1 MKKLLSVLLALS
13 VSTGSAALTAV
24 SAAETA
30 VPEAAWANISHTD
43 KAVNIT
49 WKNPKYAS
57 ADEDKAVSKVSLY
70 QTADGSDTLV
80 KDDFT
85 VTSEKKQNY
94 TVSNLTNGEEYTYK
108 LVFEFKNYSPLEV
121 VLKDKPGTAENRLGN
136 VNSSSVVRTTSGF
149 NVTVDTENHNGTDST
164 ASIKVDSVS
173 SGKEWVDIFQ
183 LAGIARTSGG
193 KYKVSFDYKSEGT
206 AVNPMLIGGWG
217 KAVYYSAGTHDWIT
231 VSDTIDS
238 WTEAGYLYFKANSG
252 GTGWYD
258 NISVYALDSA
268 GNVTGGNLA
277 DTHSA
282 ENLIKNLGITTPAIT
297 ASAENKGAKIT
308 WGDVGAEYM
317 NIYVKKDGKL
327 YPRASVPASDK
338 SVVIGSLVN
347 GEETEIAVKASL
359 NGVEANEASAKVTPK
374 APITAVPEAAWAN
387 ISHTDSALNITW
399 KNPSYIKAD
408 EDKAVSK
415 VSIYQ
420 TVNGRDK
427 LIKNDF
433 DITSKKKQNYTVSN
447 LTNGEEYTYKLVFEF
462 NNYSPLEIVLKDKPG
477 TAENRLG
484 NVAKSSVV
492 RDTAGFNVTVDT
504 ENHNGAGSTASIKV
518 DSVSSGKEWVDI
530 FQLAGIART
539 SGGKYKVSFDY
550 KSEGTA
556 VNPMLIGGWGKAVY
570 YNGGTHDWI
579 TVSDTI
585 DSWTEPGYL
594 YFKANSGG
602 TGWYDNISVYAL
614 DSDGNVTGSNLADTH
629 SAENLIENLG
639 ITTPAITVSAE
650 NKGAKITWGDVDA
663 EYINIYVKKD
673 GKLYPRAS
681 VPASDKA
688 AFIGSLVNGE
698 KTEIAVKASL
708 NGVEANEASAKVTS
722 TEAAYETGGY
732 KLYSG
737 ENEIADITA
746 AGTYK
751 VSVKLTNNS
760 AAQGQS
766 AQLIVAQYDGENLTG
781 IEKTDQITV
790 AKGDT
795 YNFER
800 DFTVVNPNYTVRV
813 FLWDSLN
820 GMNPVKDSTEL

>member
-338 SVVIGSLVN
+338 
-347 GEETEIAVKASL
+347 
-359 NGVEANEASAKVTPK
+359 
-374 APITAVPEAAWAN
+374 
-387 ISHTDSALNITW
+387 
-399 KNPSYIKAD
+399 
-408 EDKAVSK
+408 
-415 VSIYQ
+415 
-420 TVNGRDK
+420 
-427 LIKNDF
+427 
-433 DITSKKKQNYTVSN
+433 
-447 LTNGEEYTYKLVFEF
+447 
-462 NNYSPLEIVLKDKPG
+462 
-477 TAENRLG
+477 
-484 NVAKSSVV
+484 
-492 RDTAGFNVTVDT
+492 
-504 ENHNGAGSTASIKV
+504 
-518 DSVSSGKEWVDI
+518 
-530 FQLAGIART
+530 
-539 SGGKYKVSFDY
+539 
-550 KSEGTA
+550 
-556 VNPMLIGGWGKAVY
+556 
-570 YNGGTHDWI
+570 
-579 TVSDTI
+579 
-585 DSWTEPGYL
+585 
-594 YFKANSGG
+594 
-602 TGWYDNISVYAL
+602 
-614 DSDGNVTGSNLADTH
+614 
-629 SAENLIENLG
+629 
-639 ITTPAITVSAE
+639 
-650 NKGAKITWGDVDA
+650 
-663 EYINIYVKKD
+663 
-673 GKLYPRAS
+673 
-681 VPASDKA
+681 A